1 MAINSTLGLER
12 VTTAINSTTGLE
24 VLTIVIANADAIR
37 WKLNQE
43 KVLLLTPV
51 IVYVAMAIVVGL
63 IGNALVCYVYYFR
76 LRRSPSRYFIM
87 FLAVLDLLSC
97 CVGSGSELTDLF
109 QPYVFTATWSCKLL
123 RFGLSFTIIA
133 ASFTLICV
141 AFDRYYK
148 VCKPL
153 NGFPVRKVKFLC
165 LIVVLLS
172 VLLSSPAIAIFGLK
186 TVETEVKGV
195 TGTECSTAD
204 EMRNTPLPI
213 VYYSI
218 LFLAFLILFT
228 CFSLLYIRIGVEL
241 YRRKKLTIGETLPA
255 YMCELKKELQK
266 SNMYKSVSATPTD
279 EVSGPSFP
287 SEDESQACDN
297 LAQEDSVSSVSPVKL
312 MGVVTNGA
320 SEADTMRTNHRK
332 LVRQRSKLGKMS
344 IRTVRTTGIFFAVS
358 IAFVISFLP
367 YLIANVLKFSKL
379 AFHDITTDGEEI
391 VYNFCVRSFFI
402 SNFINPIIYSALNRN
417 FRREC
422 NKLFKRVIRKLTKCC
437 CQVGNIY

>member
-1 MAINSTLGLER
+1 MTINSTSGLE
-12 VTTAINSTTGLE
+12 SM
-24 VLTIVIANADAIR
+24 TIVIGNTDGIR

-43 KVLLLTPV
+43 KVILLTPV

-63 IGNALVCYVYYFR
+63 IGNVLVCYVYYYR

-87 FLAVLDLLSC
+87 FLAILDLLSC

-165 LIVVLLS
+165 LTVVLLS
-172 VLLSSPAIAIFGLK
+172 MLLSSPAIAIFGLK
-186 TVETEVKGV
+186 TVETGVKGV

-266 SNMYKSVSATPTD
+266 SNMCKSVSTPTD
-279 EVSGPSFP
+279 DISGPSFP

-297 LAQEDSVSSVSPVKL
+297 LAQEDSMSSVSPVKL
-312 MGVVTNGA
+312 MGVVANGA
-320 SEADTMRTNHRK
+320 SEADTLRTNHRK

-379 AFHDITTDGEEI
+379 AFHEITTDGEEI

-422 NKLFKRVIRKLTKCC
+422 KKVFKRIIRKLTMCC
-437 CQVGNIY
+437 CQVGNTIY